1 MEGKIGGGIEVM
13 GRQGIRRKQLLDD
26 LKQTRGY
33 WKLKQEA
40 LDRTV
45 WKTRLGSGYGR
56 DGYGMNEDVL

>member
-1 MEGKIGGGIEVM
+1 MEGKIGGEIEVM

-40 LDRTV
+40 LDRNV
-45 WKTRLGSGYGR
+45 WKTRLGR
-56 DGYGMNEDVL
+56 DYGMNEDVL